1 MHGTTSALVVAAAIA
16 AASLPVAASAQSTGG
31 PSSVNPYAGYTP
43 PAMPPAHVLDR
54 AGISPEELQTYAR
67 VRHDLMQ
74 DPNVAS
80 LLRQP
85 EDLRTE
91 ALDRYLDR
99 NRTGMDAEEFIRVH
113 RAVQNDPELRAAV
126 EGGTASAAS
135 GSDAAASTPEAALE
149 RAGISQQQLDTYAR
163 VRHDLMQDPNVASLL
178 RQPEDLR
185 TQALD
190 RYLDRNRTGMD
201 AEEFI
206 RIHRTVENNPQLRAY
221 VESGPS
227 SGAAQSG
234 TSATGAAP
242 SASPK

>member
-1 MHGTTSALVVAAAIA
+1 MHRTTSAFIVAAAIA
-16 AASLPVAASAQSTGG
+16 AASLPLDASAQSTGG

-43 PAMPPAHVLDR
+43 PVMPPAHVLDR
-54 AGISPEELQTYAR
+54 AGISPEELKTYAR

-74 DPNVAS
+74 NPNVAP
-80 LLRQP
+80 LLREP
-85 EDLRTE
+85 EDLQTQ

-135 GSDAAASTPEAALE
+135 GSDAASTAEAELE
-149 RAGISQQQLDTYAR
+149 RAGISRQELDTYAR
-163 VRHDLMQDPNVASLL
+163 VRHDLMQDPNVAPLL

-190 RYLDRNRTGMD
+190 RYLDQNRTGMD

-221 VESGPS
+221 VESVPK

-234 TSATGAAP
+234 TSTTGAAP
-242 SASPK
+242 SASPQ